1 MKEIT
6 TQKKIIF
13 GRFGGALC
21 AVTVMLCIVF
31 PAHAQYESFFGRET
45 WEYNVCHLNEDYTKE
60 YDSNLVWWTCTT
72 DTYTYRRSS
81 FSILNGERYFV
92 NDNQYGPRIFLKEDT
107 LTGRLY
113 ARYPD
118 KDKDFL
124 LCDLSLSVGDTFF
137 CEVTNNM
144 DKIPM
149 IVDSITYE
157 NSRKIIH
164 LTVLLDY
171 YYFFYACFGENPEL
185 LDYNV
190 SLRFMEGIGPIYGI
204 RLPNTVIN
212 EFDALLCVHKNDTL
226 YYKTHEDLGCF
237 QEHSGWN
244 IPIHS
249 QHMINVYPNPT
260 HLFLT
265 LEILSEDM
273 GDGFVVIRDLMGHE
287 CFQMNIYDRVS
298 VLPLASLSSGMY
310 LLTFTNRRGNTFTKR
325 IVIK

>member
-1 MKEIT
+1 
-6 TQKKIIF
+6 
-13 GRFGGALC
+13 
-21 AVTVMLCIVF
+21 
-31 PAHAQYESFFGRET
+31 
-45 WEYNVCHLNEDYTKE
+45 
-60 YDSNLVWWTCTT
+60 
-72 DTYTYRRSS
+72 
-81 FSILNGERYFV
+81 
-92 NDNQYGPRIFLKEDT
+92 
-107 LTGRLY
+107 
-113 ARYPD
+113 
-118 KDKDFL
+118 
-124 LCDLSLSVGDTFF
+124 
-137 CEVTNNM
+137 M

-157 NSRKIIH
+157 NSRKITL